1 MKRLNTMPLLVL
13 AWGAVFCLGGA
24 CSTFGSATD
33 PEPDAA
39 VIPSSNLPDATVPD
53 VGALDG
59 TAPKVVLTVST
70 SPAAIGVKR
79 RQKSQITVKASPVL
93 PAQVSLEPEEG
104 VTAVPVALDVKG
116 EAVLDVAFGP
126 TAKTGKRT
134 LSVRVKLD
142 NSPEFGKATFEAEVS
157 GYPGDVDEGFATN
170 GRFETPLLASNLFQE
185 VRAVDAVVL
194 PDDSLI
200 VAGDGNLDPF
210 IWKFSADGVQDMSFG
225 QAGTLRFPQPHSF
238 NPTRIGAMLYANGK
252 TYISLYNQSSG
263 PTMSAIY
270 SLDQGGALTPLIQY
284 AGANMPAVY
293 SLDLLRAPNV
303 IVASGAGGSGW
314 VLSSLVDGPT
324 PGRDMQWG
332 LSGFA
337 YQGPEPR
344 AVAFAAGQ
352 TVDYAILAQSQTY
365 FRKVVTL
372 SKTGVVLS
380 EEVPS
385 LGVGGQ
391 DIVMGA
397 YVESGD
403 KLRAYFGMRD
413 GSYVQRVEV
422 APGIPTTGQRVSS
435 IFEPPTQYDMAFSRL
450 VARGNGV
457 DYLLARSSTQ
467 TLAVSAVDAPAG
479 APVPGFANSG
489 VASNISLSA
498 APTDTV
504 VGRILFQKKGRVI
517 VLGRVGVGS
526 PVGQQVQGRPAITRL
541 WL

>member
-13 AWGAVFCLGGA
+13 AWAAVFCLGGA

-33 PEPDAA
+33 PESDAA

-59 TAPKVVLTVST
+59 TAPKVVLTVSAT
-70 SPAAIGVKR
+70 PAALSVKR
-79 RQKSQITVKASPVL
+79 RQNARITVKASPVL
-93 PAQVSLEPEEG
+93 PSQVTLEPEDG
-104 VTAVPVALDVKG
+104 VTAVPVALDGKG

-142 NSPEFGKATFEAEVS
+142 NSPEFGKATFEADVS

-170 GRFETPLLASNLFQE
+170 GRFEIPNDPLGEYQSL
-185 VRAVDAVVL
+185 RAVDAVVL

-200 VAGDGNLDPF
+200 VAGDGGNSDPF
-210 IWKFSADGVQDMSFG
+210 VWRFSADGVQDMSFG
-225 QAGTLRFPQPHSF
+225 QAGKVRFPQPQSF

-252 TYISLYNQSSG
+252 TYVSLYNQSAG

-270 SLDQGGALTPLIQY
+270 SLDSAGVVTSLIQY
-284 AGANMPAVY
+284 AGVNMPAVY

-337 YQGPEPR
+337 YQGVEPR

-352 TVDYAILAQSQTY
+352 TVDYAVLAQNPAQ
-365 FRKVVTL
+365 FRKIVTL
-372 SKTGVVLS
+372 SKTGTVLS

-385 LGVGGQ
+385 LN
-391 DIVMGA
+391 
-397 YVESGD
+397 
-403 KLRAYFGMRD
+403 
-413 GSYVQRVEV
+413 QR
-422 APGIPTTGQRVSS
+422 S
-435 IFEPPTQYDMAFSRL
+435 
-450 VARGNGV
+450 
-457 DYLLARSSTQ
+457 
-467 TLAVSAVDAPAG
+467 
-479 APVPGFANSG
+479 
-489 VASNISLSA
+489 
-498 APTDTV
+498 
-504 VGRILFQKKGRVI
+504 
-517 VLGRVGVGS
+517 
-526 PVGQQVQGRPAITRL
+526 
-541 WL
+541 